1 MTAEMPTSNGSA
13 ERRRV
18 APREPTSEV
27 GWGADGRETE
37 TIITA
42 IDLLAHFWSRPLA
55 DEVGTWAE
63 ARDLE
68 AQTDSRISSDPL
80 REPVTVPG
88 LDDVPELLDKYERL
102 FVGPGQVPCP
112 PYESFWRE
120 DVPVDIRR
128 TLMGPCTADLK
139 RTYLEL
145 GLQVSPRLGELP
157 DHIAIELEAIAYA
170 LSSDE
175 TGPVARKLFQEHL
188 ARWLPRLCRAVA
200 HEAGDGFYRDLAV
213 LTLDWLAAIKGYFAT
228 ADAG

>member
-13 ERRRV
+13 ERRRA

-88 LDDVPELLDKYERL
+88 LDDVPEILDKYERL

-112 PYESFWRE
+112 PYESFWRG

-139 RTYLEL
+139 RPY
-145 GLQVSPRLGELP
+145 
-157 DHIAIELEAIAYA
+157 
-170 LSSDE
+170 
-175 TGPVARKLFQEHL
+175 
-188 ARWLPRLCRAVA
+188 
-200 HEAGDGFYRDLAV
+200 
-213 LTLDWLAAIKGYFAT
+213 
-228 ADAG
+228 